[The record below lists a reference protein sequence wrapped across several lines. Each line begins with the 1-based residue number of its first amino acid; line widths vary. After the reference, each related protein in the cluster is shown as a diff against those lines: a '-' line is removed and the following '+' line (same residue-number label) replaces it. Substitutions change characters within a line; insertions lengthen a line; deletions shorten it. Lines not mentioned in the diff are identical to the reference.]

1 VEYVG
6 SSGVVVGVGV
16 GVEVGVVEAAAG
28 WGKQTAG
35 AAAAATAAGAGLC
48 LPLQVYEPAQWAL
61 SAVHLDELSDIQ
73 MPPSQCLHQK
83 LPNITS
89 RKHSKNLASRL
100 FVETVAKI
108 TKSRD
113 LSSIIRVV
121 NSKWRAVK
129 CKHQKLPN
137 ITITKQRY
145 SMLHV
150 GHCQISSL
158 SQSRDTPASP

>member
-1 VEYVG
+1 MEYVG

-89 RKHSKNLASRL
+89 RKHSKNAASRL
-100 FVETVAKI
+100 LDGRKNYQQQRPVKHH
-108 TKSRD
+108 SRCE
-113 LSSIIRVV
+113 LQM
-121 NSKWRAVK
+121 AGG
-129 CKHQKLPN
+129 Q
-137 ITITKQRY
+137 
-145 SMLHV
+145 M
-150 GHCQISSL
+150 
-158 SQSRDTPASP
+158 